1 METLEADRKTGA
13 RRHEAERERRTIL
26 LVEDDPDLAVFLIE
40 SLDAGGYT
48 VEWAADGLT
57 GLANARRGAFDAIIL
72 DRMLPVMD
80 GLSVLEALRS
90 EGNNAPVIF
99 LSAIGTADE
108 RVRGLRAGSDDYL
121 VKPFELAE
129 LMARLEIFYRRQ
141 IASPAAATRLVAAD
155 LSLDLLASRAMRAG
169 KQLLL
174 QPRAMQLLEYLMRS
188 QGQVVTRSMIL
199 QKVWNY
205 DFDPGTNV
213 IDVYISNLR
222 KEIDRPGL
230 APLLHTV
237 RGKGYRLGPLA

>member
-1 METLEADRKTGA
+1 MERFEANQALCAAGHEAQDA
-13 RRHEAERERRTIL
+13 RRSIL
-26 LVEDDPDLAVFLIE
+26 IVEDDPDMAGFLAD
-40 SLDAGGYT
+40 SLVAEGYD

-57 GLANARRGAFDAIIL
+57 GLSAARAAAFDAIIL
-72 DRMLPVMD
+72 DRMLPALD
-80 GLSVLEALRS
+80 GLSVIRALRS
-90 EGNNAPVIF
+90 EGNTTPVVF

-129 LMARLEIFYRRQ
+129 LMARLDIIHRRH
-141 IASPAAATRLVAAD
+141 ATSPAAPIRLFAAD
-155 LSLDLLASRAMRAG
+155 LSLDLLSSRAVRAG
-169 KQLLL
+169 EPLLL
-174 QPRAMQLLEYLMRS
+174 QPRAMQLLEYLMRHH
-188 QGQVVTRSMIL
+188 GQVVTRSMIL

-237 RGKGYRLGPLA
+237 RGKGYRLGLLA